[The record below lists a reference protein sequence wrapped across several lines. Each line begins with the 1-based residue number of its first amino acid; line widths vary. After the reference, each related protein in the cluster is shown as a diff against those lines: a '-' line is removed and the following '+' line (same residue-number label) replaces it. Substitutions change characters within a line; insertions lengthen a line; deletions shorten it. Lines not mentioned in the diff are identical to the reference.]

1 LADLFLQHQ
10 SDEGEFGKRI
20 FKECYLEFDLTYF
33 CENICRVIPAPMWP
47 DPDKEPLPP
56 PLIHSILKRPPNR
69 PERAK
74 ITKFTI
80 MTPADPEQP
89 DNFGNA
95 TGNNRWVL

>member
-1 LADLFLQHQ
+1 
-10 SDEGEFGKRI
+10 
-20 FKECYLEFDLTYF
+20 
-33 CENICRVIPAPMWP
+33 MWP

-95 TGNNRWVL
+95 TGNNRWVLQPKEEKKIYMKFYSTQIGTFTENL